1 MNFDELNLGFE
12 EVNSKPSS
20 AWLLSLI
27 DLLSII
33 LSFFVLMYSTKDLS
47 KQKSDEIRNSFNNY
61 LGGEE
66 TMIKNQSSLKIEDIN
81 ILRKSENLSY
91 VENMLISILRD
102 SNDNNLYYSANSN
115 EIVIW
120 TEVDELPKNLSQ
132 AFNDRFFTI
141 AKILNSINNQV
152 EISSQGLN
160 NKDADFIADFA
171 IRKFKE
177 LGYINNMLITLPQRK
192 IITENLEKDK
202 NKIKIQIIIKDYE
215 SVF

>member
-12 EVNSKPSS
+12 EVANKPSS

-47 KQKSDEIRNSFNNY
+47 EKKSDEIRNSFNNY
-61 LGGEE
+61 LGGET
-66 TMIKNQSSLKIEDIN
+66 TMIKNQSSLKIEDIS
-81 ILRKSENLSY
+81 ISRKSENLSY
-91 VENMLISILRD
+91 VENMLISILKD
-102 SNDNNLYYSANSN
+102 SKEKNINYSANSN
-115 EIVIW
+115 EIIIW
-120 TEVDELPKNLSQ
+120 TEADELPKNLSQ

-141 AKILNSINNQV
+141 AKVLNSINNQV
-152 EISSQGLN
+152 EISSQGLDGKN
-160 NKDADFIADFA
+160 FNAVTDFILK
-171 IRKFKE
+171 KFKE
-177 LGYINNMLITLPQRK
+177 LGYNNNMLITLPQRK

-202 NKIKIQIIIKDYE
+202 NKIKIQVIIKDYE